1 MNQPS
6 SLDRIRLVRLAEDH
20 YDPTLAKICPEQ
32 IRSISWPGGSVEPMI
47 MQLPEPLANNQIEAV
62 CFLLAMT
69 AINYRFWNQLPDRS
83 VGRYK
88 HLGTSGA
95 RALWAAFEGAW
106 GVQPNP
112 GTELAGRL
120 NAGEFT
126 SIFGNIQ
133 DREGRMAILTEV
145 LSPGKLA
152 ALAESMIAEIRT
164 NRRVT
169 VSQAANLAQQFPLA
183 FDDPYLKKAQLA
195 TSMIAAYLRSF
206 DIEVDTADLTAFA
219 DYQVPR
225 VMRALGVIE
234 YGVSLADKVDQH
246 IPIQEGGREEQ
257 AIRAATIL
265 GCEAIAEHTGRTS
278 ADIDNL
284 LWLAQDLAGEA
295 PFHLTET
302 RRY

>member
-1 MNQPS
+1 MKQPS
-6 SLDRIRLVRLAEDH
+6 SPDRILLMRLAEDH
-20 YDPTLAKICPEQ
+20 YDPSLAKLCHDQ
-32 IRSISWPGGSVEPMI
+32 IRAIPWPGGSVEPMTLQ
-47 MQLPEPLANNQIEAV
+47 MAEPLASNQIEAV

-69 AINYRFWNQLPDRS
+69 AINYRFWNQLPDGS
-83 VGRYK
+83 VVRYK

-106 GVQPNP
+106 GMLPNP

-133 DREGRMAILTEV
+133 DREGRLVILTEV
-145 LSPGKLA
+145 LSPGKLPA
-152 ALAESMIAEIRT
+152 MAESLIAEIQT

-169 VSQAANLAQQFPLA
+169 VGQAANLAQQFPLA

-195 TSMIAAYLRSF
+195 TSMIAAYLRSH

-234 YGVSLADKVDQH
+234 YGTSLADKVDQH

-265 GCEAIAEHTGRTS
+265 GCEAIAEYTGGTS

-284 LWLAQDLAGEA
+284 LWLAQDMAGEA